1 MADSLALGM
10 GMGALRVDT
19 VKKPSRRVEALVD
32 LDTLTPVGDGTS
44 EAGDPFAVR
53 GHGAT

>member
-32 LDTLTPVGDGTS
+32 LDTLTPVGDGT

-53 GHGAT
+53 GLGAT